1 MVAKIFKNTY
11 IFSCLR
17 IGTQKIHTKNLTNLK
32 EDTQHFDK
40 TGGF

>member
-1 MVAKIFKNTY
+1 MLEDWNAKNI
-11 IFSCLR
+11 R
-17 IGTQKIHTKNLTNLK
+17 HTKNLTNLK